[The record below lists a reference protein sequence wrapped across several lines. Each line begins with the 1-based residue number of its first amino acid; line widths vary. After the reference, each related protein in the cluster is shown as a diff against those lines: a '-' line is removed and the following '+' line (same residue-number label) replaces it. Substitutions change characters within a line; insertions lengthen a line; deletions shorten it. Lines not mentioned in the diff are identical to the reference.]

1 MTTAVALAVHIFG
14 AVIWVG
20 GMFAI
25 YVCLRP
31 ALGTLD
37 PPQRLRLMTIV
48 PISWC
53 SRAEGLHRPQSLD
66 LVPPSGREGVAFG
79 VLTFVPH
86 APLAESE
93 LMLRVHERR
102 RGAGAG
108 GGVRAMPRVRSMRSP
123 TISWYSLGLTARP
136 TSPANSSRITRRT
149 HTPLRHTA
157 SAMIRKN

>member
-25 YVCLRP
+25 YVSLRP

-102 RGAGAG
+102 RGAGSRPVDAARSQHAIAYNLL
-108 GGVRAMPRVRSMRSP
+108 VLARAHRAPDFSCQLLADHSP
-123 TISWYSLGLTARP
+123 LPHAA
-136 TSPANSSRITRRT
+136 SP
-149 HTPLRHTA
+149 HCERHDQKE
-157 SAMIRKN
+157 R